1 MNRLLVAAAVAL
13 GAAISA
19 GGASAA
25 TVSPSASGVASPA
38 LNDAVSP
45 KATLVQRRGYRR
57 GYRGPRYAGRRYYR
71 RGYRRNGWRRAAPW
85 IGLGIIGGLAAG
97 AAARDG
103 AYAAP
108 ADGAYALCAERFRS
122 FNSATGT
129 YTTYGG
135 ETRVCPYLR

>member
-1 MNRLLVAAAVAL
+1 
-13 GAAISA
+13 
-19 GGASAA
+19 
-25 TVSPSASGVASPA
+25 

-45 KATLVQRRGYRR
+45 GATLVQRRGYRR

-71 RGYRRNGWRRAAPW
+71 RGYRRNGFRRAAPW

-122 FNSATGT
+122 FNPATGT